1 MAGMK
6 LPRFTLRDMFVT
18 TTLIAVGVGA
28 ATFTFRYGDPD
39 KDAVWVVPVLLTAA
53 AAIGAGIFA
62 PFHRKELGAK
72 IGMFAAIATFV
83 VGRII
88 YVLSQWHS

>member
-1 MAGMK
+1 MAGMN
-6 LPRFTLRDMFVT
+6 LPRFTLPDMFVT
-18 TTLIAVGVGA
+18 TTLIAVGIGA

-39 KDAVWVVPVLLTAA
+39 KDAGWGAPVLLTAA

-62 PFHRKELGAK
+62 PFHRKRLGAK

-88 YVLSQWHS
+88 YVFSHLHS